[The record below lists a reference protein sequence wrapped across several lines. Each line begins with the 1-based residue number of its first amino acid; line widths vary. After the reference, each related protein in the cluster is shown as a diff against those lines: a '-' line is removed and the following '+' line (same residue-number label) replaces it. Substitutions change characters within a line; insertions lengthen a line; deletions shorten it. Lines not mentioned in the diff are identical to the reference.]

1 MAEPLA
7 QPATAQA
14 DGQAGTKELG
24 AFLGAS
30 RRLFVLTG
38 AGCSTASGI
47 PDYRGPDGEWK
58 HQRPTT
64 YQRFVGSEATRR
76 RYWAGS
82 AVGWQRVAAAAP
94 NPAHQALAALEQRGR
109 LHWLV
114 TQNVDGLHQRA
125 GSRRVTDLHGRLDK
139 VLCLGCR
146 TRYDRRRFQETLLAW
161 NPALAAGRDQVGAPL
176 ARPDGDAV
184 VDAGAAGSFRVP
196 PCLRCGGVLKPDV
209 VFFGEAVPP
218 RRVDES
224 MARLAESDA
233 LLVVG
238 SSLMVWSG
246 YRFVVRAR
254 ELGLPAAA
262 VNLGRTRADG
272 ELDLAVGRCCAAVLP
287 DAVAAA
293 G

>member
-1 MAEPLA
+1 MAEALTVPSRPAGAAALA
-7 QPATAQA
+7 
-14 DGQAGTKELG
+14 G
-24 AFLGAS
+24 FLAAS

-58 HQRPTT
+58 HRRPTT
-64 YQRFVGSEATRR
+64 YQRFVGQEAVRR

-82 AVGWQRVAAAAP
+82 LVGWRRIDAAAP
-94 NPAHQALAALEQRGR
+94 NAAHHALAALERAGR

-125 GSRRVTDLHGRLDK
+125 GSERVTDLHGRLDK

-146 TRYDRRRFQETLLAW
+146 SRYGRRRFQETLLAW
-161 NPALAAGRDQVGAPL
+161 NAPSAPAERSGPDTHDWPAGVDPGEPPAAAPR
-176 ARPDGDAV
+176 ARPDGDAAV
-184 VDAGAAGSFRVP
+184 ELAAVEAFRVP
-196 PCLRCGGVLKPDV
+196 PCPLCGGVLKPDV

-218 RRVDES
+218 RRVDEA
-224 MARLAESDA
+224 MARLAEADA

-246 YRFVVRAR
+246 YRFA
-254 ELGLPAAA
+254 
-262 VNLGRTRADG
+262 
-272 ELDLAVGRCCAAVLP
+272 CAAP
-287 DAVAAA
+287 ASSACRQRR
-293 G
+293 